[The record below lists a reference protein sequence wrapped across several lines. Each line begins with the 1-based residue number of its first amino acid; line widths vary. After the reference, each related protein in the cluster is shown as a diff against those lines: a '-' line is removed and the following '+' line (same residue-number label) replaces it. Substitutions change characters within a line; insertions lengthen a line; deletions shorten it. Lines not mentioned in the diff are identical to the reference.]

1 MKFEELLRIRELL
14 DAGPKPQ
21 AAPDLW
27 EHMAQMKDTP
37 VYRKFTPMAPPCEI
51 PAFRPAQREEPKAI
65 SFAKVSIPPTVEVER
80 AASRTIN
87 LKPTTFSLEE
97 KTRHDRI

>member
-1 MKFEELLRIRELL
+1 MEIDGLLRVRELL
-14 DAGPKPQ
+14 NAGAKPQ
-21 AAPDLW
+21 APTDLW
-27 EHMAQMKDTP
+27 ERMSEAKDAP
-37 VYRKFTPMAPPCEI
+37 VYRKFTPMAPRCEI

-65 SFAKVSIPPTVEVER
+65 DFAKISIPPAVEIKR

-97 KTRHDRI
+97 KTGHD